1 MLAEIADESDWM
13 QAHKEFVRP
22 LMPLESFD
30 GSLSVRVYHV
40 LKDAILSLSY
50 KPGEIL
56 RKSEI
61 CDALGVSRSPVSEA
75 IAKLA
80 DEGLVDVVP
89 QAGTFVARFSMDEIR
104 EGAFLREA
112 LELAAVEHVAQFV
125 TDAQLDQLRRNLYLQ
140 EAIAEG
146 GDNGGFYQLDSEMHA
161 LIMSFTGYKR
171 LARLAA
177 TSWVQVN
184 RARRLNLPTPGRI
197 LETLQ
202 EHQQIVEAIAVRD
215 ADAARSA
222 TRFHLR
228 QLMKYIEPLE
238 RQRPELFEP
247 SAKAS
252 TDATLAGIADS
263 KGSTE

>member
-1 MLAEIADESDWM
+1 MRAQK
-13 QAHKEFVRP
+13 QAIRP
-22 LMPLESFD
+22 LKTLDSFD

-56 RKSEI
+56 RKSDI

-125 TDAQLDQLRRNLYLQ
+125 TDAQLVQLRQNLKLQ
-140 EAIAEG
+140 EQLVES
-146 GDNGGFYQLDSEMHA
+146 GDTGGFYRLDAEMHA
-161 LIMSFTGYKR
+161 LIMSFTGYNR

-177 TSWVQVN
+177 TSWVQVS
-184 RARRLNLPTPGRI
+184 RARQLNLPSPGRI
-197 LETLQ
+197 LETLH
-202 EHQQIVEAIAVRD
+202 EHQQIVDAIAARD
-215 ADAARSA
+215 ADAARCA
-222 TRFHLR
+222 TRLHAR
-228 QLMKYIEPLE
+228 QLIKYLEPLE

-247 SAKAS
+247 SAKPG
-252 TDATLAGIADS
+252 TDPVGTGIADA
-263 KGSTE
+263 KEGDND